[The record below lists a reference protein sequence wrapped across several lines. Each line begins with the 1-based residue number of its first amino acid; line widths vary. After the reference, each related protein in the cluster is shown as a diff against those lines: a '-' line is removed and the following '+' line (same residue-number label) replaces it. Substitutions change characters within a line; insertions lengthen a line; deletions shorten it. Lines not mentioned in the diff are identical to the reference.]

1 MPPERKKSGLLLLL
15 STPGSYKATTV
26 GETYWNDAIIVRI
39 ISQELDVIGRGP
51 SRCIL
56 ALRRRFDISHDTLI
70 YGPYRVTLS

>member
-26 GETYWNDAIIVRI
+26 GETHWNDAIIVRI
-39 ISQELDVIGRGP
+39 ISQELDVIGRG

-56 ALRRRFDISHDTLI
+56 ALRRRFDTSHDTLI
-70 YGPYRVTLS
+70 YGPYRMTLS